1 MQGLTV
7 LLLELSQDGVH
18 LTIDKQYV
26 MGHAKKLM
34 RWLRSMAPVDQVSD
48 RAHEIVA
55 KILNNQNQSQAM
67 SDHIPHPPM
76 EEHTQSSNF
85 EPQQQFR
92 NGKAPVTSQ
101 QAEMPWPSANAFD
114 SNSFYS
120 LSNTGNYYPNDQSG
134 SEYFSDP
141 NAGLHESGQPQMSLF
156 YGNPYMGDF
165 GQSQW
170 DQAIFGEPDDA
181 QTQDSSQDGGQSE
194 DASGSQGQNLG
205 GGWGW
210 SQ

>member
-26 MGHAKKLM
+26 MDHAKKLM
-34 RWLRSMAPVDQVSD
+34 RWLRSMAPVDQVSG

-67 SDHIPHPPM
+67 SGHIPHPPM
-76 EEHTQSSNF
+76 EEHTQSSNL

-92 NGKAPVTSQ
+92 SGKAPATSQ

-114 SNSFYS
+114 SNAFDSNAFDSNSYYS

-141 NAGLHESGQPQMSLF
+141 NAGLHEFGQPQMSLF
-156 YGNPYMGDF
+156 YRNPYMGDF
-165 GQSQW
+165 GQ
-170 DQAIFGEPDDA
+170 
-181 QTQDSSQDGGQSE
+181 
-194 DASGSQGQNLG
+194 
-205 GGWGW
+205 
-210 SQ
+210 